1 MQKARGQ
8 NRTGPEG
15 PVVILPLLVGIR
27 FQVLF
32 HSPPGVLFTFPSQ
45 YLCAIGR
52 LVVLSL
58 RRWSSRIPTGF
69 PVSRSTWEPHRREP
83 PVLSPTGL
91 SPASADLSR
100 VIRLERR
107 LVTPRPVCTP
117 ARSGPTTPAAQ
128 RVQALTYG
136 PVWANPRSLAAT
148 EGVAIAFL
156 SWGY

>member
-8 NRTGPEG
+8 NCTGPEG
-15 PVVILPLLVGIR
+15 PMVFLPLLVGIR

-45 YLCAIGR
+45 YLCTIGR

-58 RRWSSRIPTGF
+58 RRWSSWIPTGF
-69 PVSRSTWEPHRREP
+69 PVSRSTWEPNRREP
-83 PVLSPTGL
+83 SALSPKGL
-91 SPASADLSR
+91 SPALASLSR
-100 VIRLERR
+100 AIRLGRR

-117 ARSGPTTPAAQ
+117 ARLSPTTPAAQ

-136 PVWANPRSLAAT
+136 PVWAVPRSLAAT
-148 EGVAIAFL
+148 
-156 SWGY
+156 